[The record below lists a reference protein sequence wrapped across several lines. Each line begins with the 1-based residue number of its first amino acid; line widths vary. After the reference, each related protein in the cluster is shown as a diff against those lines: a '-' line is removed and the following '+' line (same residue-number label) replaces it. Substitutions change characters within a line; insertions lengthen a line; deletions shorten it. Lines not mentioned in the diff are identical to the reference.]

1 MEPFRTVARLQQATR
16 PCLESRTC
24 PESARNRM
32 ILSCPS
38 CKTRYVVPD
47 SAIGPTG
54 RRVRCANCR
63 YSWVQ
68 DPPALDLDIAAPA
81 GPNPGEAAVPAPA
94 SAAPRPSPPPPPSWT
109 RPEPEPEPDPEPP
122 VQDDWEPRRRQRRN
136 RARLWTI
143 VAVIAALLMIG
154 GVVALQVFGLPE
166 FVQRIWLP
174 VQNSNALTINGTTER
189 TRLASGQDLLI
200 LHGEITNTGDETQR
214 VPQIRAEL
222 RDAQNNIVHSW
233 SIAPPVRDLG
243 PRETRRF
250 DSAERDVPAGGRV
263 LSLSFGPIS

>member
-1 MEPFRTVARLQQATR
+1 
-16 PCLESRTC
+16 
-24 PESARNRM
+24 M

-68 DPPALDLDIAAPA
+68 EPPALDLRTAASA
-81 GPNPGEAAVPAPA
+81 EEAAAEPPVPAPPA
-94 SAAPRPSPPPPPSWT
+94 AAPRPEPPPPPSWT
-109 RPEPEPEPDPEPP
+109 QAETAPEPEP
-122 VQDDWEPRRRQRRN
+122 VQEDWEPGRRPRRN
-136 RARLWTI
+136 RAKMWTI
-143 VAVIAALLMIG
+143 VAVVAGLLMVG
-154 GVVALQVFGLPE
+154 AVVALQVFGLPE
-166 FVQRIWLP
+166 FVRKVWLP
-174 VQNSNALTINGTTER
+174 VQDANALTIQGRPER
-189 TRLASGQDLLI
+189 TRLESGQDLLV
-200 LHGEITNTGDETQR
+200 LHGEITNTSDETQR

-222 RDAQNNIVHSW
+222 RDGQGQVVYSW

-243 PRETRRF
+243 PRRSVPF
-250 DSAERDVPAGGRV
+250 NSAERDVPAGGRQ

>member
-1 MEPFRTVARLQQATR
+1 
-16 PCLESRTC
+16 
-24 PESARNRM
+24 M

-54 RRVRCANCR
+54 RRVRCASCR

-68 DPPALDLDIAAPA
+68 EAPALDPGTAATAAPA
-81 GPNPGEAAVPAPA
+81 AAEPIVPASPA
-94 SAAPRPSPPPPPSWT
+94 ATPRPAPPAPPNWAQT
-109 RPEPEPEPDPEPP
+109 QAETEPVGEPAAEP
-122 VQDDWEPRRRQRRN
+122 VQDEWEPGRRPRRN
-136 RARLWTI
+136 RAKLWTI
-143 VAVIAALLMIG
+143 IAIIAGLLLVG

-166 FVQRIWLP
+166 AVQRIFLP
-174 VQNSNALTINGTTER
+174 VHNANVLSINGTIER

-200 LHGEITNTGDETQR
+200 LHGEITNTSDETQR

-222 RDAQNNIVHSW
+222 RDGQERIVHSW

-243 PRETRRF
+243 PRQTRRF
-250 DSAERDVPAGGRV
+250 DSAERDVPAGGRQ